1 MSDITIDASE
11 LTAFGRRVAAA
22 HAMASVEVAQAVKKG
37 AQNVKEGVIS
47 GGRCRHHRTT
57 PVSRNVQVA
66 YELGSTGTTVYAD
79 VSPRDGGASDL
90 ANIAFFGT
98 AKGGGTHCV
107 LPASRRQELAPARR
121 IRGRRRPTTC

>member
-22 HAMASVEVAQAVKKG
+22 HAMASVKVAQAVKKG

-47 GGRCRHHRTT
+47 DLQTSSNYAI
-57 PVSRNVQVA
+57 SRIGIG
-66 YELGSTGTTVYAD
+66 YEMGSTGTTIYAD

-90 ANIAFFGT
+90 AT
-98 AKGGGTHCV
+98 
-107 LPASRRQELAPARR
+107 SRSSAPRKAAEPTGFTSSPNRNCPR
-121 IRGRRRPTTC
+121 SPNTWETRPTTC